1 MQKVVRIAGDG
12 IGIEITEAV
21 SNILEQAGAQI
32 EWIDARAGL
41 GAYEELGNP
50 LPDKTVADIR
60 ENRLLLKGP
69 LTTPVGTGFR
79 SVNVALRQHFDL
91 YANIR
96 PARTLPS
103 IDSPFKNV
111 DMVIFREN
119 TQGLYTG
126 KEYWLDKDKKTQ
138 GTTSLQSH
146 SKKQASILQSTTR
159 KHSTY

>member
-21 SNILEQAGAQI
+21 STILKQAGAQI

-79 SVNVALRQHFDL
+79 SVNVA
-91 YANIR
+91 
-96 PARTLPS
+96 
-103 IDSPFKNV
+103 
-111 DMVIFREN
+111 
-119 TQGLYTG
+119 
-126 KEYWLDKDKKTQ
+126 
-138 GTTSLQSH
+138 
-146 SKKQASILQSTTR
+146 
-159 KHSTY
+159 